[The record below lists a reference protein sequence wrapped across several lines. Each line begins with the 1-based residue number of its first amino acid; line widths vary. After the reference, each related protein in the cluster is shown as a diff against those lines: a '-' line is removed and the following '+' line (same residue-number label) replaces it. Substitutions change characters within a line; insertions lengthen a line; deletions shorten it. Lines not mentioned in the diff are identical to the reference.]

1 MTDYS
6 VARDYFGRVLV
17 MPPGA
22 EPIAG
27 EWVTSKNNKRF
38 FRAEQKEA
46 KGYGRTSSAAEHLKG
61 GGDGLANW
69 KASMAAIGT
78 VMSKTVQAE
87 IATLINE
94 FNGDPWNLGDDGG
107 WRSGK
112 RRLLDAIEKAT
123 DLAGSNSAS
132 SRGTEFHL
140 LGELVNRGQV
150 PTIVRDELV
159 VPLKHYQQRVAP
171 LRFLHQEMLIVNDE
185 IERCGSADYLVE
197 VPAGTPGPDGQPL
210 GEPWVVASD
219 LKTGKHDANYPIG
232 VTAQLAGYGKG
243 LLYDQAS
250 NERKPLHPNLNS
262 DWGVMIHFPLAA
274 KKPEVKFYWVD
285 LNAGLRLAKLNNEV
299 DRAIKHFA
307 SQKGKPVEFVL

>member
-6 VARDYFGRVLV
+6 VARDYYGRVLV

-22 EPIAG
+22 DPLRG
-27 EWVTSKNNKRF
+27 EWVTSKNNKRYF
-38 FRAEQKEA
+38 KAEQKEA
-46 KGYGRTSSAAEHLKG
+46 RGYGRTSAAAEHLKG

-94 FNGDPWNLGDDGG
+94 YSGDPWNLGDDGG

-112 RRLLDAIEKAT
+112 RRLLDVVSRAT

-132 SRGTEFHL
+132 ARGTEFHK
-140 LGELVNRGQV
+140 LGELVNKGRT
-150 PTIVRDELV
+150 PMIVRDELV
-159 VPLKHYQQRVAP
+159 QPLRTYQASVEP

-197 VPAGTPGPDGQPL
+197 IPAGTEGPDGLPL
-210 GEPWVVASD
+210 PEPWVVVSD

-232 VTAQLAGYGKG
+232 VFAQLAGYGKG
-243 LLYDQAS
+243 SLYNQQA
-250 NERKPLHPNLNS
+250 NQRMPLHANLNT
-262 DWGVMIHFPLAA
+262 DWGVLIHFPLAA
-274 KKPEVKFYWVD
+274 PNPEVKFYWVD
-285 LNAGLRLAKLNNEV
+285 LNVGLRIAKLNNEV
-299 DRAIKHFA
+299 DTALNFFK
-307 SQKGKPVEFVL
+307 SVKGKPLEFKL